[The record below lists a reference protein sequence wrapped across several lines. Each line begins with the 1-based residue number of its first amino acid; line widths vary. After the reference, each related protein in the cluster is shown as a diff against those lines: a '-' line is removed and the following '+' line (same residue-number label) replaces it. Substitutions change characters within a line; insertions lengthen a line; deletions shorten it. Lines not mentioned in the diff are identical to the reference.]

1 MRSSVGQLL
10 LALALTS
17 ALEVASSF
25 AVLPPRAALPA
36 PPGRLSASAAETTAA
51 DGWTDLSPGGDGA
64 VRIRTLSPAPEGSTG
79 PSPGDEVSMAYVG
92 TLAEREWTAA
102 DVAGAWLPEQQGLD
116 GEEVAARLLEGG
128 IDGAA
133 LADLTEDLVRD
144 GLGVEGRIQ
153 CKKLV
158 MAAKRVGRDDPP
170 AGTEFDSSEDR
181 GPYRFPLGAGKVIRA
196 TDLAVAAMAY
206 GERAEVVARSDYAY
220 GKDGLRRSDGEVVVP
235 PYATLRFDIT
245 LLGKEEGEEAE

>member
-1 MRSSVGQLL
+1 MKSSVGQLL
-10 LALALTS
+10 LALAL
-17 ALEVASSF
+17 ALAVAPESASSF
-25 AVLPPRAALPA
+25 VVVPP
-36 PPGRLSASAAETTAA
+36 PPGRLSASAASAA
-51 DGWTDLSPGGDGA
+51 GWTDLSPGGDGA
-64 VRIRTLSPAPEGSTG
+64 VRIRTLSPAPEGSSG
-79 PSPGDEVSMAYVG
+79 PPSPGDLVSMAYVG
-92 TLAEREWTAA
+92 TLAERDWTAA

-133 LADLTEDLVRD
+133 LADLTEDFVRD

-158 MAAKRVGRDDPP
+158 MAAKKVGRDDPP

-181 GPYRFPLGAGKVIRA
+181 GPYRFALGAGKVIRA

-220 GKDGLRRSDGEVVVP
+220 GKDGLRRRDGEVVVP

-245 LLGKEEGEEAE
+245 LLGKDEEGEEGE